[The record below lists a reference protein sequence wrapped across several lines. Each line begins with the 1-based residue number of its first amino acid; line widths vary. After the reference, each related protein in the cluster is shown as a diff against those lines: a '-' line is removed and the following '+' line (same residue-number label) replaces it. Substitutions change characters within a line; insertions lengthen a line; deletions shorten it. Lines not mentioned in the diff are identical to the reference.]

1 MNTRKPIFPWV
12 VFGYNILVILWGAF
26 VRATGS
32 GAGCGAHWPTC
43 NGTIIPRPEAV
54 ETVIEFVH
62 RLTSGAALVLVV
74 ALVIWTRRRY
84 ARGSLIR
91 WGAGLSLT
99 FTVTEALLGAGL
111 VLFGLVAD
119 NDSAARAAVMAGH
132 LVNTFML
139 LAFLGLTGWWVMFGE
154 PRRLRWRGWR
164 SLSVLLGALGMVF
177 LGASGAI
184 TALGDTLFPSSS
196 LVEGFRADLSE
207 TAHFLI
213 RLRVIHPVLAVV
225 VSGFILLV
233 ALAQFRGERHGP
245 TSKLVLAVRGL
256 VIAQLFLGGLNVILL
271 APVWMQIV
279 HLLVADL
286 IWAGVVILFG
296 ITLGEAAERASDNAV
311 HDPVK

>member
-1 MNTRKPIFPWV
+1 MNARKPVFPWV

-43 NGTIIPRPEAV
+43 NGEIIPRPEAV

-62 RLTSGAALVLVV
+62 RITSGAALVLVV
-74 ALVIWTRRRY
+74 ALLIWARRRY

-91 WGAGLSLT
+91 WGAGLSLF

-139 LAFLGLTGWWVMFGE
+139 LAFLGLTSWWAMLGE
-154 PRRLRWRGWR
+154 PRRLRWNGWR
-164 SLSVLLGALGMVF
+164 SLSLLLGALGMVL

-184 TALGDTLFPSSS
+184 TALGDTLFPSAS
-196 LVEGFRADLSE
+196 LMEGFQADLSE

-213 RLRVIHPVLAVV
+213 RLRVIHPVLAVA

-233 ALAQFRGERHGP
+233 ALAQFRDERRSPKG
-245 TSKLVLAVRGL
+245 KLVLAVRGL

-271 APVWMQIV
+271 APVWMQLV

-296 ITLGEAAERASDNAV
+296 TTLGETAKRAGDDAV
-311 HDPVK
+311 HNPVK

>member
-1 MNTRKPIFPWV
+1 MNARKPIFPWV

-43 NGTIIPRPEAV
+43 NGEIIPRPEAV

-62 RLTSGAALVLVV
+62 RITSGAALVLVV
-74 ALVIWTRRRY
+74 ALVIWARRRY

-91 WGAGLSLT
+91 WGAGLSLF

-139 LAFLGLTGWWVMFGE
+139 LAFLGLTSWWAMLGE
-154 PRRLRWRGWR
+154 PRRLHWGGWR
-164 SLSVLLGALGMVF
+164 SLSLLLGALGMVL

-196 LVEGFRADLSE
+196 LMEGFQADLSE

-233 ALAQFRGERHGP
+233 ALKQFRDAGRSP
-245 TSKLVLAVRGL
+245 TGKLVLAVRGL

-271 APVWMQIV
+271 APVWMQLV

-296 ITLGEAAERASDNAV
+296 TTLGEAAERTDDDAV
-311 HDPVK
+311 HNPVK